1 MVLKSAKAVNLGIAG
16 LVIGNDTLADVT
28 LGFVRERNLL
38 EEYFFVIETKDVIQ

>member
-28 LGFVRERNLL
+28 LGFVRERLRQRQWFAN
-38 EEYFFVIETKDVIQ
+38 